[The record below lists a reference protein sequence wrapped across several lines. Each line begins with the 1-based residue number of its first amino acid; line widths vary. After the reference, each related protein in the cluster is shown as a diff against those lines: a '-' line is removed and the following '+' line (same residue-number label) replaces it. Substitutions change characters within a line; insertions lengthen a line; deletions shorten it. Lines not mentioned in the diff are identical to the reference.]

1 VSPLKR
7 GTLCMIVAGCPE
19 NIGLLVTVL
28 DRLGPRGVRGDAYRV
43 RTVTGQR
50 FHQFSRGDLLV
61 RGWSSDC
68 ITDRHTLR
76 PVVEDSGAGDAGP
89 GRREPVA

>member
-1 VSPLKR
+1 MSPLKR

-43 RTVTGQR
+43 RTVTGQS
-50 FHQFSRGDLLV
+50 FHQFSRGDQLV
-61 RGWSSDC
+61 RGWSSEC

-76 PVVEDSGAGDAGP
+76 PVVEVPGPADAHPRQGDP
-89 GRREPVA
+89 GV